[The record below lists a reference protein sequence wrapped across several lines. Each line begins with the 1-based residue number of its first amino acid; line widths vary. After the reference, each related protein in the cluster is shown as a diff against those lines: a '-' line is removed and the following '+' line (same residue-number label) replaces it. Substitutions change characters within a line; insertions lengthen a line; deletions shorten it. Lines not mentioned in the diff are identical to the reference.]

1 MRKKTTS
8 GKPVLGQYVLNQKKE
23 KWFQLCEL
31 YVYASEK
38 ANFRNYVQLSC
49 WCSGGTWMNDT
60 KNLIKN

>member
-31 YVYASEK
+31 YAYASEK
-38 ANFRNYVQLSC
+38 ANFKLC
-49 WCSGGTWMNDT
+49 AT
-60 KNLIKN
+60 KLLVLRWHMDERYQELD